1 MHNPWLLQPQLQP
14 LMMYKN
20 LFVGACLLCLANTYS
35 FAAQTEQEPV
45 VEDIIVIGA
54 NAEVEQVLQGMSLVV
69 GKEFSATL
77 LEDSVEWLW
86 NHMRMRVLQIR
97 KLPGASTDSIVIELL
112 VESLR
117 SWKQVVFEG
126 QEELSPPE
134 IEIAVGL
141 TGQTID
147 ELELTK
153 YEQRILSFYFEQG
166 FRGTEVSAVDRG
178 DYLAFVIYEGNQLVV
193 TDVRFEG
200 NTFFNEGG
208 VWGIFHW
215 GLDLHDSLQQTEGFF
230 SDDDFS
236 AEVVVE
242 DVNTLIMLY
251 RDYGFLDVKVNCR
264 LEDQDSAS
272 GVVLIYEIDEGAR
285 YTIRS
290 IQFKNSQGGGL
301 MIEDDELGEI
311 SGLAAG
317 QFYSSAR
324 LAKSSFDIQTKYG
337 EFGHPSMRKVVSTGD
352 KAGNYFWVGGKNGS
366 GAPDLLFDYEAP
378 VVDVVFTIQEGKAFR
393 LRDVVLR
400 GHLGTQDRIV
410 RRQIELEPGDE
421 AREDLVNRSWRRLN
435 GLGYFKDANNNP
447 AVDWH
452 WQQVDSR
459 PDLMDLVFD
468 VQDKGMMNNFRFG
481 GAWNS
486 ERGPALMVNLT
497 KSNVDMFDG
506 SDSFTDVFTDLQ
518 AGRAFHGAGQSLRIA
533 AQPGRRYSS
542 YSVSFTEPDLFREH
556 IDRFGLNISTSK
568 NLRYQRSHEEQRIF
582 SSFTL
587 SRRFGRNFSVFAGP
601 TFGSVVL
608 EDIAS
613 GAPEAVTSFSGS
625 NSYTTL
631 MFGAR
636 RNTVLDQ
643 FSPVDGSMVS
653 MNVAQTGGF
662 LGGDWSFTKSSLKMA
677 KHFDLWEDA
686 ESHRW
691 ILSVKGA
698 VQKAWLQGD
707 MTILPYSES
716 FFQGGYRTLRGFAF
730 RGTNRDANGFAE
742 PGSAAWNASIELG
755 FPLFATRSRQV
766 ASMLENVRGSA
777 FVDFGALGSNFGE
790 MTSTR
795 VSTGIAVQIR
805 MPFMAQLPI
814 SLIFAKP
821 LRLEDNDQTATF
833 QLQMGSSF

>member
-1 MHNPWLLQPQLQP
+1 
-14 LMMYKN
+14 MMFKN
-20 LFVGACLLCLANTYS
+20 LFISTCLLCVVSTSSY
-35 FAAQTEQEPV
+35 AAQVEQEQRLI
-45 VEDIIVIGA
+45 VEDIIVRGA
-54 NAEVEQVLQGMSLVV
+54 NDKVEQVLQGMSLVV
-69 GKEFSATL
+69 GKEFSAAL

-86 NHMRMRVLQIR
+86 SHMRMRVLQIR
-97 KLPGASTDSIVIELL
+97 KLPGSSLDLIVIELL
-112 VESLR
+112 VDPLR

-126 QEELSPPE
+126 YDELPPPE
-134 IEIAVGL
+134 IEFAVGL
-141 TGQTID
+141 VGQTID

-153 YEQRILSFYFEQG
+153 YEQRILDFYFEQG
-166 FRGTEVSAVDRG
+166 FRGTEVSAVDRD
-178 DYLAFVIYEGNQLVV
+178 DYLAFIIYEGKRLTVS
-193 TDVRFEG
+193 DVRFEG

-208 VWGIFHW
+208 KWGVLHW
-215 GLDLHDSLQQTEGFF
+215 GLDLHENLQQTEGVF
-230 SDDDFS
+230 SDADFS
-236 AEVVVE
+236 ADLVVE
-242 DVNTLIMLY
+242 DINSLVMIY
-251 RDYGFLDVKVNCR
+251 REYGFLDVEIDCR
-264 LEDQDSAS
+264 LEEQGGSNK
-272 GVVLIYEIDEGAR
+272 VVLIYEITEGSR

-290 IQFKNSQGGGL
+290 VQFKNSRGGGL
-301 MIEDDELGEI
+301 MIDDDELGEL
-311 SGLAAG
+311 SGLVAG
-317 QFYSSAR
+317 QFYSPAR
-324 LAKSSFDIQTKYG
+324 LAQSAFDIQTKYG
-337 EFGHPSMRKVVSTGD
+337 EYGHPSMRKVVANGD
-352 KAGNYFWVGGKNGS
+352 KADNYFWVGGKS
-366 GAPDLLFDYEAP
+366 GAGDPDVFFDIAEP

-410 RRQIELEPGDE
+410 RRQVELEPGDE

-452 WQQVDSR
+452 WQQVDDR
-459 PDLMDLVFD
+459 HDLMDLVFD

-486 ERGPALMVNLT
+486 ETGPALMVNLT

-506 SDSFTDVFTDLQ
+506 SDSFTNIFTDLQ
-518 AGRAFHGAGQSLRIA
+518 DGMAFHGAGQSLRIS

-542 YSVSFTEPDLFREH
+542 YSTSFTEPDLLREH
-556 IDRFGLNISTSK
+556 IDRLGLNISASK
-568 NLRYQRSHEEQRIF
+568 HLRYQSSHEEQRSF
-582 SSFTL
+582 TGFTL
-587 SRRFGRNFSVFAGP
+587 SRRFGRNFSVFGGP
-601 TFGSVVL
+601 TFGRVALGDVN
-608 EDIAS
+608 DF
-613 GAPEAVTSFSGS
+613 APDAVTNFKGS
-625 NSYTTL
+625 NAYTTL

-636 RNTVLDQ
+636 RNTVLDA

-691 ILSVKGA
+691 VLSVKGA
-698 VQKAWLQGD
+698 AQKAWLQGD
-707 MTILPYSES
+707 MTMLPYSES

-730 RGTNRDANGFAE
+730 RGTNRDTNGFAL

-755 FPLFATRSRQV
+755 FPLFATRSRQST
-766 ASMLENVRGSA
+766 SMLENMRGSA
-777 FVDFGALGSNFGE
+777 FVDFGALGSDFGE

-795 VSTGIAVQIR
+795 VSAGVALQVR

-821 LRLEDNDQTATF
+821 LRYEENDQTATF

>member
-1 MHNPWLLQPQLQP
+1 
-14 LMMYKN
+14 MMYKN
-20 LFVGACLLCLANTYS
+20 LFVSACLLCLANTSS
-35 FAAQTEQEPV
+35 FAAQTEQALV

-54 NAEVEQVLQGMSLVV
+54 NDAVEQVLQGMSLVV
-69 GKEFSATL
+69 GEEFSAAL

-86 NHMRMRVLQIR
+86 SQMRMRVLQIR
-97 KLPGASTDSIVIELL
+97 KLPGKAPGLIVIELL
-112 VESLR
+112 VDQLR

-126 QEELSPPE
+126 YDELSPPE

-141 TGQTID
+141 TGQIID

-153 YEQRILSFYFEQG
+153 YEQRILDFYFEQG
-166 FRGTEVSAVDRG
+166 FRGAEVSAVDRG
-178 DYLAFVIYEGNQLVV
+178 DYLAFVIYEGQQLTVS
-193 TDVRFEG
+193 DVRFEG
-200 NTFFNEGG
+200 NTFFNEGSM
-208 VWGIFHW
+208 WGIFHW
-215 GLDLHDSLQQTEGFF
+215 GLDLHESLQQTDGVF

-236 AEVVVE
+236 TDIVVE
-242 DVNTLIMLY
+242 DINSLIMLY
-251 RDYGFLDVKVNCR
+251 RQYGFLDVEIDCR
-264 LEDQDSAS
+264 LEEQGGSNKVA
-272 GVVLIYEIDEGAR
+272 LIYEINEGSR

-290 IQFKNSQGGGL
+290 VQFKNSRGGSL
-301 MIEDDELGEI
+301 MIEDDELEEL
-311 SGLAAG
+311 SGIVTG
-317 QFYSSAR
+317 QFYSPIRLGQSA
-324 LAKSSFDIQTKYG
+324 FDIQAKYA
-337 EFGHPSMRKVVSTGD
+337 EYGHPSRRKVVANGD
-352 KAGNYFWVGGKNGS
+352 KADNYFWIGGENGVDE
-366 GAPDLLFDYEAP
+366 PDVLFDLEEP

-400 GHLGTQDRIV
+400 GYLGTQDRIV
-410 RRQIELEPGDE
+410 RREVELEPGDE

-452 WQQVDSR
+452 WQQVDGR
-459 PDLMDLVFD
+459 HDLMDLVFD
-468 VQDKGMMNNFRFG
+468 VQDKGMTNNFRFG

-486 ERGPALMVNLT
+486 ERGPALMFNIT

-506 SDSFTDVFTDLQ
+506 SDSFTTVFTDLQ
-518 AGRAFHGAGQSLRIA
+518 DGMAFHGAGQALRVT

-542 YSVSFTEPDLFREH
+542 YAVSFTEPDLLREH
-556 IDRFGLNISTSK
+556 IDRLGLNISTHK
-568 NLRYQRSHEEQRIF
+568 NLRYQRSHEEQRAF
-582 SSFTL
+582 SGFTL
-587 SRRFGRNFSVFAGP
+587 SRRFGRDVSIFGGP
-601 TFGSVVL
+601 TFGRVVL
-608 EDIAS
+608 GDFRP
-613 GAPEAVTSFSGS
+613 GAPDAAREFEGS

-636 RNTVLDQ
+636 RNTVLDP

-653 MNVAQTGGF
+653 MSVAQTGGF
-662 LGGDWSFTKSSLKMA
+662 LGGDWDFTKSSLKMA

-691 ILSVKGA
+691 ILSLKGA
-698 VQKAWLQGD
+698 AMKAWLQGD
-707 MTILPYSES
+707 MTTLPYSES

-730 RGTNRDANGFAE
+730 RGTNRDANGFAL

-755 FPLFATRSRQV
+755 FPLFATRSRQA

-777 FVDFGALGSNFGE
+777 FVDFGALGSDFGE

-821 LRLEDNDQTATF
+821 LRYEDNDQTATF

>member
-1 MHNPWLLQPQLQP
+1 
-14 LMMYKN
+14 MMFKN
-20 LFVGACLLCLANTYS
+20 LFVSACLLCVASSFS
-35 FAAQTEQEPV
+35 FAAQAGQEQQATI
-45 VEDIIVIGA
+45 VEDIIIVGA
-54 NAEVEQVLQGMSLVV
+54 NDEVEQVLQGMSLAI
-69 GKEFSATL
+69 GEEFSAAL

-86 NHMRMRVLQIR
+86 SQMRMRVLQIR
-97 KLPGASTDSIVIELL
+97 KLQGSAPDLIVIELL
-112 VESLR
+112 VDQLR

-126 QEELSPPE
+126 YDELTPPE
-134 IEIAVGL
+134 IEVAVGL

-153 YEQRILSFYFEQG
+153 YEQRILDFYFEKG
-166 FRGTEVSAVDRG
+166 FRGTEVSTVDRG
-178 DYLAFVIYEGNQLVV
+178 DYLAFVIYEGQQLTVS
-193 TDVRFEG
+193 DVRFEG

-208 VWGIFHW
+208 VWVIFHW
-215 GLDLHDSLQQTEGFF
+215 GLDLHESLQQTEGVF

-236 AEVVVE
+236 ADIVVE
-242 DVNTLIMLY
+242 DINSLIMLY
-251 RDYGFLDVKVNCR
+251 RQYGFLDVEVDCR
-264 LEDQDSAS
+264 LEEQGGSNKVA
-272 GVVLIYEIDEGAR
+272 LIYEINEGPR

-290 IQFKNSQGGGL
+290 VQFKNSRGGGL
-301 MIEDDELGEI
+301 IIEDDELEEL
-311 SGLAAG
+311 SGIVAG
-317 QFYSSAR
+317 QFYSPVRLGQSA
-324 LAKSSFDIQTKYG
+324 FDIQAKYA
-337 EFGHPSMRKVVSTGD
+337 EYGHPSRRKVMANGD
-352 KAGNYFWVGGKNGS
+352 KADNYFWIGGENG
-366 GAPDLLFDYEAP
+366 AEEPDVFFDLEEP
-378 VVDVVFTIQEGKAFR
+378 VVDVVFTIQEGKSFR

-400 GHLGTQDRIV
+400 GYLGTQDRIV
-410 RRQIELEPGDE
+410 RREVELEPGDE

-452 WQQVDSR
+452 WQQVDGR
-459 PDLMDLVFD
+459 HDLMDLVFD

-486 ERGPALMVNLT
+486 ETGPALMVSLT

-506 SDSFTDVFTDLQ
+506 SDSFTTVFTDLQ
-518 AGRAFHGAGQSLRIA
+518 DGMAFHGAGQALRVS

-542 YSVSFTEPDLFREH
+542 YAVSFTEPDLLREH
-556 IDRFGLNISTSK
+556 IDRLGLNISTSK

-582 SSFTL
+582 SGFTL
-587 SRRFGRNFSVFAGP
+587 SRRFGRNVSIFGGP
-601 TFGSVVL
+601 TFGRVNLGDFAV
-608 EDIAS
+608 
-613 GAPEAVTSFSGS
+613 GAPAAATDFAGS

-636 RNTVLDQ
+636 RNTVLDP

-662 LGGDWSFTKSSLKMA
+662 LGGDWDFTKSSLKMA

-691 ILSVKGA
+691 ILSLKGA
-698 VQKAWLQGD
+698 AMKAWLQGD
-707 MTILPYSES
+707 MTTLPYSES

-730 RGTNRDANGFAE
+730 RGTNLDANGFAE

-755 FPLFATRSRQV
+755 FPLFATRSRQAV
-766 ASMLENVRGSA
+766 SMLENVRGSA
-777 FVDFGALGSNFGE
+777 FIDFGALGSDFGA

-795 VSTGIAVQIR
+795 VSTGIAVQVR

-821 LRLEDNDQTATF
+821 LRLEDDDQTATF

>member
-1 MHNPWLLQPQLQP
+1 
-14 LMMYKN
+14 MMYKN
-20 LFVGACLLCLANTYS
+20 LFVSACLLCLANTSS
-35 FAAQTEQEPV
+35 FAAQTEQALV

-54 NAEVEQVLQGMSLVV
+54 NDAVEQVLQGMSLVV
-69 GKEFSATL
+69 GEEFSAAL

-86 NHMRMRVLQIR
+86 SQMRMRVLQIR
-97 KLPGASTDSIVIELL
+97 KLPGKAPGLIVIELL
-112 VESLR
+112 VDQLR

-126 QEELSPPE
+126 YDELSPPE

-141 TGQTID
+141 TGQIID

-153 YEQRILSFYFEQG
+153 YEQRILDFYFEQG
-166 FRGTEVSAVDRG
+166 FRGAEVSAVDRG
-178 DYLAFVIYEGNQLVV
+178 DYLAFVIYEGQQLTVS
-193 TDVRFEG
+193 DVRFEG
-200 NTFFNEGG
+200 NTFFNEGSM
-208 VWGIFHW
+208 WGIFHW
-215 GLDLHDSLQQTEGFF
+215 GLDLHESLQQTDGVF

-236 AEVVVE
+236 ADIVVE
-242 DVNTLIMLY
+242 DINSLIMLY
-251 RDYGFLDVKVNCR
+251 RQYGFLDVEIDCR
-264 LEDQDSAS
+264 LEEQGGSNKVA
-272 GVVLIYEIDEGAR
+272 LIYEINEGSR

-290 IQFKNSQGGGL
+290 VQFKNSRGGSL
-301 MIEDDELGEI
+301 MIEDDELEEL
-311 SGLAAG
+311 SGIVTG
-317 QFYSSAR
+317 QFYSPIRLGQSA
-324 LAKSSFDIQTKYG
+324 FDIQAKYA
-337 EFGHPSMRKVVSTGD
+337 EYGHPSRRKVVANGD
-352 KAGNYFWVGGKNGS
+352 KADNYFWIGGENGVDE
-366 GAPDLLFDYEAP
+366 PDVLFDLEEP

-400 GHLGTQDRIV
+400 GYLGTQDRIV
-410 RRQIELEPGDE
+410 RREVELEPGDE

-452 WQQVDSR
+452 WQQVDGR
-459 PDLMDLVFD
+459 HDLMDLVFD
-468 VQDKGMMNNFRFG
+468 VQDKGMTNNFRFG

-486 ERGPALMVNLT
+486 ERGPALMFNIT

-506 SDSFTDVFTDLQ
+506 SDSFTTVFTDLQ
-518 AGRAFHGAGQSLRIA
+518 DGMAFHGAGQALRVT

-542 YSVSFTEPDLFREH
+542 YAVSFTEPDLLREH
-556 IDRFGLNISTSK
+556 IDRLGLNISTHK
-568 NLRYQRSHEEQRIF
+568 NLRYQRSHEEQRAF
-582 SSFTL
+582 SGFTL
-587 SRRFGRNFSVFAGP
+587 SRRFGRDVSIFGGP
-601 TFGSVVL
+601 TFGRVVL
-608 EDIAS
+608 GDFRP
-613 GAPEAVTSFSGS
+613 GAPDAAREFEGS

-636 RNTVLDQ
+636 RNTVLDP

-653 MNVAQTGGF
+653 MSVAQTGGF
-662 LGGDWSFTKSSLKMA
+662 LGGDWDFTKSSLKMA

-691 ILSVKGA
+691 ILSLKGA
-698 VQKAWLQGD
+698 AMKAWLQGD
-707 MTILPYSES
+707 MTTLPYSES

-730 RGTNRDANGFAE
+730 RGTNRDANGFAL

-755 FPLFATRSRQV
+755 FPLFATRSRQ
-766 ASMLENVRGSA
+766 AAGMLENVRGSA
-777 FVDFGALGSNFGE
+777 FIDFGALGSDFGE

-795 VSTGIAVQIR
+795 VSTGIAVQVR

-821 LRLEDNDQTATF
+821 LRLEDDDQTATF